1 MEVNNSSEIEEVKNL
16 TIVERFKYFFTNPNK
31 LFGEYKIKPTW
42 LVKLLIIC
50 AISIIYTI
58 LLKNLTFGPQ
68 VDMIIQQT
76 PDMSKEQAEATIA
89 FMNSPAMTGI
99 AVGAA
104 LVMAVI
110 AVFLTPLIY
119 YGLIAL
125 FGGKTSYMRVV
136 AVYTLAY
143 IPYYIGELASLAFA
157 YFTNNYESL
166 LQPQLM
172 DVMFNRLG
180 LFVIW
185 QVLLLVFG
193 FSKIA
198 GLKLSKSA
206 IIVAIMWI
214 IATGISLIPVF
225 MNRMF

>member
-1 MEVNNSSEIEEVKNL
+1 MEINNAAENEEVKKL
-16 TIVERFKYFFTNPNK
+16 TIGERIKYFFTNPNR
-31 LFGEYKIKPTW
+31 LFEDYKNKPTW
-42 LVKLLIIC
+42 LVKLLII
-50 AISIIYTI
+50 IGITIVYTI

-68 VDMIIQQT
+68 VDMIIQQS
-76 PDMSKEQAEATIA
+76 PDMPKEQVEATMA
-89 FMNSPAMTGI
+89 LMNSPVMTAI

-104 LVMAVI
+104 ALMAII
-110 AVFLTPLIY
+110 AVFATSGIY
-119 YGLIAL
+119 YGLLSL

-136 AVYTLAY
+136 AVYSLAY
-143 IPYYIGELASLAFA
+143 IPYYIGALVSLGFS

-166 LQPQLM
+166 LQPQLT
-172 DVMFNRLG
+172 DVLFNRLG

-198 GLKLSKSA
+198 DIKVSKAA
-206 IIVAIMWI
+206 IVVAIMWI
-214 IATGISLIPVF
+214 IATIISIVPTF

>member
-1 MEVNNSSEIEEVKNL
+1 MEINNEVEIDEVKKL
-16 TIVERFKYFFTNPNK
+16 TMGERIKYFFTNPNK
-31 LFGEYKIKPTW
+31 LFEEYEIRPTW
-42 LVKLLIIC
+42 LVKLLII
-50 AISIIYTI
+50 IILSIIYTI

-76 PDMSKEQAEATIA
+76 PDMPKEQAEATIA
-89 FMNSPAMTGI
+89 FMNSPIMTGI

-104 LVMAVI
+104 VAMAAI
-110 AVFLTPLIY
+110 AVFLTSWIY

-125 FGGKTSYMRVV
+125 FGGKTKYMKVV
-136 AVYTLAY
+136 AVYSLAY
-143 IPYYIGELASLAFA
+143 IPYYIGALATLGFA

-166 LQPQLM
+166 VQPQVM

-198 GLKLSKSA
+198 NLKLQKSA

-214 IATGISLIPVF
+214 IATVISIVPTL